1 MYKPYPHEKFVI
13 DWLQGKP
20 IQYKKEGVWV
30 DLPRPDLADKMPHF
44 YVTDEYRPKPR
55 TVRFRVAELRD
66 GSLEVVCS
74 QIEEFNTSNS
84 HRFSAWLT
92 EWAEVPR

>member
-1 MYKPYPHEKFVI
+1 MTYPHEKLVI

-30 DLPRPDLADKMPHF
+30 DLPRPDLAEKMPHF

-55 TVRFRVAELRD
+55 SVRFRVAEMRD
-66 GSLEVVCS
+66 GALVAVRS
-74 QIEEFNTSNS
+74 QVEEFNVVNTSG
-84 HRFSAWLT
+84 FSGWLT
-92 EWAEVPR
+92 DWAEVAR